1 MHSLTF
7 SHTMVPLGDGGGDG
21 GGGGLLMAAA
31 GGEGGGGDF
40 HASVFAR
47 PRPPR
52 PFASR
57 RARRSSP
64 RADELRRVRVA
75 GALKPA
81 KLPLPASCGQILP
94 VSDCA
99 SYDCI
104 GRLPVSNH
112 APYVRIARNRW
123 L

>member
-1 MHSLTF
+1 
-7 SHTMVPLGDGGGDG
+7 
-21 GGGGLLMAAA
+21 MAAE

-47 PRPPR
+47 PRPPPR

-94 VSDCA
+94 VSYCA

-112 APYVRIARNRW
+112 VPYVRIARNRW